1 MKLEFVKWLTLTEMA
16 ARRSLR
22 RSMGKY
28 EPEMVGKPVATLT
41 AWRGK
46 LLDPSGHPFPEA
58 ERRRRNEAANVR
70 LAANIQRRGLS
81 HYPVVGAGQEVVGGI
96 QTVNKESS
104 FIVQAHGTMP
114 ESVFLDHIREL
125 LFNPTG
131 EPGRGPF
138 RHMQYGAI
146 VKLPGDPQ
154 AYLLHHPDGITPTGP
169 QDYTEMDSLG
179 DSAERRLRREPY
191 YTQMRY
197 GPRADADM
205 RDDLDR
211 PDDVGNPRPGTGRPG
226 AGLPGKRFAITDRTR
241 P

>member
-1 MKLEFVKWLTLTEMA
+1 MEFVKWLTLTEMA

-154 AYLLHHPDGITPTGP
+154 AYLLHHPDGITPIEEIVRGFEDLARAEVIVLMKDVLNEE
-169 QDYTEMDSLG
+169 DYRIFK
-179 DSAERRLRREPY
+179 SALERRPGPKGFGGPKQADLQRRIEQLQQELDELRRK
-191 YTQMRY
+191 
-197 GPRADADM
+197 
-205 RDDLDR
+205 
-211 PDDVGNPRPGTGRPG
+211 
-226 AGLPGKRFAITDRTR
+226 LPK
-241 P
+241 